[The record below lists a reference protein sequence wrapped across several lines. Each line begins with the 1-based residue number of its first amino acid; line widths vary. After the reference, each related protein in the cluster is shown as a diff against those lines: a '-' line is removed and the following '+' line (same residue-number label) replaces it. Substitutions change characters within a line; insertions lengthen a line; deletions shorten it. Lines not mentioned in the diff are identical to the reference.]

1 MFCAVGFGVLP
12 TFRVLTFR
20 QIWSR
25 LIDNPHG
32 ILSVNLSSEK
42 TNEGLML
49 ETIHQTLR
57 ANDLQLFSE
66 VEVNSGTYSTEP
78 RGKYYSLG
86 SYTEGNNCLSICLNC
101 AWIRRISVLNA
112 LSLSLRRGGL
122 LLQPPLGFSLLAFLR
137 FCQDCHTVNLPTLC
151 PDTQVS
157 MKKLQK
163 FLPWKK
169 LRSGGCNNPRVL
181 RKKGWQQK

>member
-20 QIWSR
+20 QIWSL

-42 TNEGLML
+42 TNEVLIL

-78 RGKYYSLG
+78 RGEYYSLG

-101 AWIRRISVLNA
+101 AWIWRISVLNA
-112 LSLSLRRGGL
+112 LSLSLRRGGGCCCNPL
-122 LLQPPLGFSLLAFLR
+122 LDFPS
-137 FCQDCHTVNLPTLC
+137 
-151 PDTQVS
+151 
-157 MKKLQK
+157 
-163 FLPWKK
+163 
-169 LRSGGCNNPRVL
+169 
-181 RKKGWQQK
+181 